1 MIYDAY
7 PLVSPIELVSSPTN
21 RPQSGIHVVIIV
33 VIEII
38 IAQRLLIGRVDRF
51 DVVPVYPTI
60 ELIVEVRNVET
71 LLVAFDDGLDDVVVK
86 WFVVRH
92 VINYTYLF
100 EMWL

>member
-1 MIYDAY
+1 M
-7 PLVSPIELVSSPTN
+7 PTLLAQIA
-21 RPQSGIHVVIIV
+21 PQRSTQYAALA
-33 VIEII
+33 EALKFI

>member
-7 PLVSPIELVSSPTN
+7 PLVSLIVFISAPTSGSECEIIIE
-21 RPQSGIHVVIIV
+21 I

-38 IAQRLLIGRVDRF
+38 RIDRLLVGRVDRF

-71 LLVAFDDGLDDVVVK
+71 LLVAVDDGLDDVVVK

-92 VINYTYLF
+92 VINYTYLS

>member
-1 MIYDAY
+1 MIYDAF
-7 PLVSPIELVSSPTN
+7 PLVSLIVFISSPTS
-21 RPQSGIHVVIIV
+21 RSECEIIIEI

-38 IAQRLLIGRVDRF
+38 RLDRLLIGRIDRF

-71 LLVAFDDGLDDVVVK
+71 LLVAVDDGCDDVVVK